1 MKINFKYITL
11 LLAFLGLVACD
22 KEELVAPDAPVK
34 EYPALNAN
42 GLDFSKY
49 VSVGAS
55 FTAGFSDGALFKA
68 AQESSFP
75 ALLATQF
82 AKSGGGNFTQPLM
95 SDNIGG
101 IVAGGNAIQAPRL
114 FFNGKAPERL
124 EATPTTTLANLGSAF
139 NNMGVPGA
147 KSFHMVANGYGNP
160 QGVAV
165 GLANPYYARFA
176 SSATSSMLGDA
187 LAQQPTFFTL
197 SEVGGNDVLVYATA
211 GGVGKDQTGNLDPST
226 YGSADITDP
235 NVFANVF
242 SNMVT
247 ALTSGG
253 AKGVI
258 ATVPY
263 ITDLPH
269 FTTVPHNP
277 LAPSNEAYAATIPM
291 LNTVYGALNQVYQ
304 AIGQTNRM
312 VVFSSDAPS
321 PVVIKDENLTDI
333 SATITGALNANPD
346 FPAFVTQFGLPAQA
360 APLVAT
366 LLGNTYGQ
374 TRAATAED
382 LLVLPSSSVIGTV
395 NEDVMAYL
403 MSQGLPAA
411 TAGQFAVEGITL
423 PLADKW
429 VLTPQ
434 EKALVKDAVDAYNST
449 IKAVAYS
456 NDNVVLVDLNAILTQ
471 ASTAGVQF
479 GNYTMN
485 TNLVTGGLVSLDGVH
500 LTTRGYG
507 LMAYKFLEQMD
518 KPVKGTDED
527 PNDKGFGTNFLK
539 ANAVPM
545 AGNLPTNYSKDFR

>member
-22 KEELVAPDAPVK
+22 KEELVAPDAPVV
-34 EYPALNAN
+34 EYPALNTS

-82 AKSGGGNFTQPLM
+82 AKSGGGAFTQPLM

-101 IVAGGNAIQAPRL
+101 IVAGGNPIQAPRL

-124 EATPTTTLANLGSAF
+124 SAMPTTTLANLGNSF

-147 KSFHMVANGYGNP
+147 KSFHMVAPGYGNP
-160 QGVAV
+160 QGVAI
-165 GLANPYYARFA
+165 GRANPYYARFA

-197 SEVGGNDVLVYATA
+197 SEVGGNDVLVYATS
-211 GGVGKDQTGNLDPST
+211 GGIGVDQKDNLDPST
-226 YGSADITDP
+226 YGPADITNP
-235 NVFANVF
+235 TVFANVF
-242 SNMVT
+242 SSMVGT
-247 ALTSGG
+247 LTQGG

-258 ATVPY
+258 TTVPY

-277 LAPSNEAYAATIPM
+277 VPLDAQTA
-291 LNTVYGALNQVYQ
+291 GALNSMQ
-304 AIGQTNRM
+304 AYGAYNAGVAQALAGM
-312 VVFSSDAPS
+312 VRARVISQAVADAEMAKRKITFTAGAGNA
-321 PVVIKDENLTDI
+321 VVIVDEDLIDLT
-333 SATITGALNANPD
+333 SLNPR
-346 FPAFVTQFGLPAQA
+346 
-360 APLVAT
+360 LVSIR
-366 LLGNTYGQ
+366 Q
-374 TRAATAED
+374 ATAED
-382 LLVLPSSSVIGTV
+382 LLVLPSSSFIGTLADPDNPQTV
-395 NEDVMAYL
+395 NGV
-403 MSQGLPAA
+403 G
-411 TAGQFAVEGITL
+411 V

-429 VLTPQ
+429 VLTPKEQ
-434 EKALVKDAVDAYNST
+434 TAIKNAVDAYNTT
-449 IKAVAYS
+449 IRNVASS
-456 NDNVVLVDLNAILTQ
+456 NANVALVDLNTILTQ
-471 ASTAGVQF
+471 ASTSGVQF
-479 GNYTMN
+479 GNYTMS
-485 TNLVTGGLVSLDGVH
+485 TKLVVGGLVSLDGVH

-507 LMAYKFLEQMD
+507 LMAYKFLEAID
-518 KPVKGTDED
+518 AK
-527 PNDKGFGTNFLK
+527 FGSNFIA

-545 AGNLPTNYSKDFR
+545 PGNLPTNYSKDFR